1 MTIFMS
7 CSTSTTVTPESAQLI
22 ATSNLAGIRSLLDK
36 LTQDPKS
43 GSHTM
48 NDDLT
53 QLIKKRKVSVEDA
66 RRASTD
72 TGSLADLPV
81 TWVCADLG
89 SVAELRGV
97 FAGADVV
104 FHCAAYV
111 STRSRVTPAISAVNV
126 GATRAVV
133 EAATGSS
140 SP

>member
-1 MTIFMS
+1 MAHAVVTGASGLLGANLTAELIVQGH
-7 CSTSTTVTPESAQLI
+7 TVT
-22 ATSNLAGIRSLLDK
+22 AT
-36 LTQDPKS
+36 
-43 GSHTM
+43 
-48 NDDLT
+48 
-53 QLIKKRKVSVEDA
+53 

-89 SVAELRGV
+89 SIAELRDV

-126 GATRAVV
+126 DATRAVTQHRGGQRD
-133 EAATGSS
+133 EHCLQQERRRG
-140 SP
+140 PNK